1 TERGTGIDD
10 GATDG
15 IPAAATAAAGA
26 DVAVV
31 VVGDRSGLFGRGTS
45 GEGCDADDL
54 ELPGA
59 QRALVEAVIA
69 TGTPTVVVLLTG
81 RGYALG
87 WLLDAAAA
95 VVQAFFPGE
104 EGAAAIAGVLSG
116 RVNPSGRMPM
126 SLPRGAGAQPYSYLH
141 PPLGAASSVTNID
154 TEPPVR
160 YGFGLSYTRFGYEDF
175 TVDAETAD
183 VADAIRCA
191 VTVRN
196 TGDREGAE
204 VVQLYASDPVA

>member
-1 TERGTGIDD
+1 
-10 GATDG
+10 

-126 SLPRGAGAQPYSYLH
+126 SLPRGAGAQPYS
-141 PPLGAASSVTNID
+141 
-154 TEPPVR
+154 
-160 YGFGLSYTRFGYEDF
+160 
-175 TVDAETAD
+175 
-183 VADAIRCA
+183 
-191 VTVRN
+191 
-196 TGDREGAE
+196 
-204 VVQLYASDPVA
+204 